1 MIGIKKNEKQV
12 CIKIIAVFVAIIILS
27 GINFGVA
34 YLNFVN
40 METEIYNLMPSTN
53 EDYKVKGMPMEVERW
68 QAIRPWII
76 ITNLIISI
84 LLIVILTKMKTNKSN
99 KVSKIMTVILYIALI
114 MIPNIVLYLTTNT
127 ILSEKIKFVS

>member
-1 MIGIKKNEKQV
+1 MKNKFV
-12 CIKIIAVFVAIIILS
+12 IKIIAVFVAIIILS

>member
-1 MIGIKKNEKQV
+1 MKNKFV
-12 CIKIIAVFVAIIILS
+12 IKIIAVFVAIIILS

-40 METEIYNLMPSTN
+40 METEIYNLMLSTN

-114 MIPNIVLYLTTNT
+114 VIPNIVLYLTTNT

>member
-1 MIGIKKNEKQV
+1 MKNKFV
-12 CIKIIAVFVAIIILS
+12 IKIIAVFVAIIILS

-40 METEIYNLMPSTN
+40 METEIYNSMPSTN

>member
-1 MIGIKKNEKQV
+1 MKNKFV
-12 CIKIIAVFVAIIILS
+12 IKIIAVFVAIIILS

-53 EDYKVKGMPMEVERW
+53 EDYKVKDMPMEVERW

>member
-1 MIGIKKNEKQV
+1 MKNKFV
-12 CIKIIAVFVAIIILS
+12 IKIIAVFVAIIILS

-99 KVSKIMTVILYIALI
+99 KVLKIMTVILYIALI

-127 ILSEKIKFVS
+127 ILSEKIKFVF

>member
-1 MIGIKKNEKQV
+1 
-12 CIKIIAVFVAIIILS
+12 
-27 GINFGVA
+27 
-34 YLNFVN
+34 
-40 METEIYNLMPSTN
+40 MPSTN
-53 EDYKVKGMPMEVERW
+53 EDYKAKGMPMEVERW

>member
-1 MIGIKKNEKQV
+1 MKNKFV
-12 CIKIIAVFVAIIILS
+12 IKIIAVFVAIIILS

-99 KVSKIMTVILYIALI
+99 KVSKIMIVILYIALI

>member
-1 MIGIKKNEKQV
+1 MKNKFV
-12 CIKIIAVFVAIIILS
+12 IKIIAVFVAIIILS

-40 METEIYNLMPSTN
+40 METEIYNSMPSTN

-68 QAIRPWII
+68 QAIRPCIV